1 MESENVIG
9 GSQESAW
16 PKFACHQRDAR
27 VIDRNNRQIIR
38 NCKKAINLAFLPNQI
53 EESFVSLQLKNV
65 KISKESSVLYIYK
78 LC

>member
-1 MESENVIG
+1 MGVRH
-9 GSQESAW
+9 
-16 PKFACHQRDAR
+16 KL
-27 VIDRNNRQIIR
+27 QIIR
-38 NCKKAINLAFLPNQI
+38 NCKKDINLAFLLNQI